1 MPRLM
6 TETETAV
13 MVGMSVHWLRR
24 KRWEGGGIPFIK
36 MTKGGAVRYSEEVVK
51 NYLESHYCTCTR
63 EAGNIPAEAVIEAR
77 EAFTAAERGNME
89 EEGDAGQQQSKQAGC
104 VARAGAGVRCSIGLP
119 EKS

>member
-36 MTKGGAVRYSEEVVK
+36 MTHGGAVRYSEDIIRDYV
-51 NYLESHYCTCTR
+51 ESHYRTSTR
-63 EAGNIPAEAVIEAR
+63 D
-77 EAFTAAERGNME
+77 TADDE
-89 EEGDAGQQQSKQAGC
+89 E
-104 VARAGAGVRCSIGLP
+104 
-119 EKS
+119 